1 MVTFATAKIRCSAGT
16 CLLCLYRSM
25 LRSAVI
31 RRVNATL
38 CGAVRCAGR
47 FLGMAVVGCPP
58 EIMGIGPAVAIPAAL
73 AKAGLTIADIDIFEI
88 NEAFASQ
95 ATYCVDKLGIDASKV
110 NPLGGAS
117 VLTACAILFRFC
129 MVVAWAD

>member
-1 MVTFATAKIRCSAGT
+1 M
-16 CLLCLYRSM
+16 
-25 LRSAVI
+25 
-31 RRVNATL
+31 
-38 CGAVRCAGR
+38 RCAGR